1 MLLVWIITII
11 VITSLLGLTGGVLL
25 LWFEQRIKQ
34 SSRYLISFAVGAL
47 LAAAFTD
54 LLPELVESSPNIT
67 RSFTAVLIGI
77 LTFYLLEK
85 LLVIYHC
92 HNDEHCEI
100 HSSSSPLI
108 IISDSFHNFL
118 DGAVIA
124 GAIVTDW
131 RLGVLTALAILLHE
145 LPQEIGDFAVL
156 WHNGMTKGKIIL
168 WNIVSAFASVIGGI
182 SAWFLTERID
192 NSAHWLLAFAIGN
205 FIYIGCADLI
215 PITNQERRSRSVII
229 HFVTVLVGIG
239 IMVGIG
245 SLVAES

>member
-1 MLLVWIITII
+1 MLLWIILII
-11 VITSLLGLTGGVLL
+11 TITSLLGLTGGVLL

-47 LAAAFTD
+47 LAAAFAD
-54 LLPELVESSPNIT
+54 LLPELVESSTNIH
-67 RSFTAVLIGI
+67 RSLLVVLVGI
-77 LTFYLLEK
+77 LAFYLLEK
-85 LLVIYHC
+85 LLIVYHC

-100 HSSSSPLI
+100 HGSSSPLI

-118 DGAVIA
+118 DGAVVA
-124 GAIVTDW
+124 GAFVTDW
-131 RLGVLTALAILLHE
+131 HLGILTALAILFHE

-156 WHNGMTKGKIIL
+156 WHNGMAKGKIIL
-168 WNIVSAFASVIGGI
+168 WNVISAMASVVGGI
-182 SAWFLTERID
+182 AAWLLTERIN

-229 HFVTVLVGIG
+229 HFATVLIGIG
-239 IMVGIG
+239 IIIFAG
-245 SLVAES
+245 SLIAEH